1 MSTITGGELLLRALQ
16 AEGITQMFGIL
27 DGSFNPFLA
36 KLDDYGIRFINTR
49 HEAAAAHMADAY
61 ARISG
66 QPAVAIGGIGP
77 GAANML
83 SGVITA
89 YAEGSPVI
97 AISGQRR
104 TPIIYPDRGGSFQN
118 VALLDLYGPVTKWA
132 GGVRHWHRLPEMV
145 RHAFRAALASLKP
158 GDIAIDLGQE
168 SRIRI
173 GRRLR
178 G

>member
-1 MSTITGGELLLRALQ
+1 
-16 AEGITQMFGIL
+16 
-27 DGSFNPFLA
+27 
-36 KLDDYGIRFINTR
+36 LDDYGIRFINTR

-118 VALLDLYGPVTKWA
+118 VALLDLYRPVTKWA

-145 RHAFRAALASLKP
+145 RHAFRAALGGRP
-158 GDIAIDLGQE
+158 GPVYLE
-168 SRIRI
+168 
-173 GRRLR
+173 
-178 G
+178 